1 MGDAAGPP
9 NFVLSWIR
17 LQDVT
22 VSKRATRTVWAKLTL
37 LFSIFD
43 YCLTFGL
50 ETSLI
55 WPARNSLTKT
65 LFLLARYSPFVDVP
79 IVLYYNLTP
88 NIAANACLGLNV
100 VSTTMGL
107 FGIAIGELILVIWTY
122 ALSGCKRSVL
132 FIFGSIYIVEAT
144 ASLILIGIYLNSLTF
159 APPIPNALPGC
170 NQTGGETILVGT
182 AFIIALFNEF
192 LLMCYAL
199 WLGYRKYRRIRNP
212 FIVTLYRDGIT
223 YFLFLFLGYGA
234 NLAVIL
240 VEKVGISLILNL
252 LRVLHSVLFC
262 RVLLNVRQV
271 EHKRAEESV
280 RMRVNSGSE
289 ITFAALGLQYVDYE
303 DS

>member
-1 MGDAAGPP
+1 MGDATAPP

-22 VSKRATRTVWAKLTL
+22 YVNVASFTIM
-37 LFSIFD
+37 IFD

-79 IVLYYNLTP
+79 IVLYYNLAP

-144 ASLILIGIYLNSLTF
+144 ATLILIGIYLNSLTF
-159 APPIPNALPGC
+159 APPIPNAAPGC
-170 NQTGGETILVGT
+170 NQIGGETILVGT

-234 NLAVIL
+234 NFAVIL
-240 VEKVGISLILNL
+240 VEKGQLQQLLHTL
-252 LRVLHSVLFC
+252 LRVLHGVLSC

-271 EHKRAEESV
+271 EHKRAEELV
-280 RMRVNSGSE
+280 RVRVNSGSE